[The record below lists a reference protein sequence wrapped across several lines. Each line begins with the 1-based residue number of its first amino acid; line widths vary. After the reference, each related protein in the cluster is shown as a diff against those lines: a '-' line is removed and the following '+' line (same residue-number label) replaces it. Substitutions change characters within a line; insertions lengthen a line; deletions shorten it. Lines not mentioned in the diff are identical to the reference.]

1 MEGKCQQK
9 RKRTDVTVVFKK
21 EKKELPATWIIYS
34 ETGDWDMRDAAQH
47 AAVTEDRRVMQMAT
61 SPAGNK
67 AHRHSSTA

>member
-21 EKKELPATWIIYS
+21 AKMELAATRAIYS
-34 ETGDWDMRDAAQH
+34 ETGAWDMSDAAQH
-47 AAVTEDRRVMQMAT
+47 SAVTEDRRVMQMAT

-67 AHRHSSTA
+67 AHPHSSTA